1 MKKVFLIFFLLFSVS
16 ALFADQQANNKLFF
30 AVQAMNVEK
39 ARNAVKAGADVNGVD
54 EDGWP
59 YFITAV
65 SGGNIYMIDVFIRKG
80 VKIDISGPDGKTALM
95 HAISAKNKK
104 VVNFLL
110 KSRAS
115 LKTKDKTPKS
125 NLTSVG
131 RSITNRRPH

>member
-1 MKKVFLIFFLLFSVS
+1 MFCLLFSVS

-104 VVNFLL
+104 EVFLC
-110 KSRAS
+110 
-115 LKTKDKTPKS
+115 D
-125 NLTSVG
+125 
-131 RSITNRRPH
+131 